1 MKKDAGAAE
10 TEASDKKQVLVFRLH
25 GQRYAVDI
33 LNVAE
38 VISYREPT
46 DVFHTPPYVVG
57 ILNLR
62 GVVIAIFDTASFF
75 DLPKS
80 HIFPTTRILVIRSTE
95 SGPEQ
100 EAGFIVD
107 EVMGARR
114 IIARNLYAPP
124 ATITGAPREY
134 ISGVLEEKEGPL
146 IMMSFDRIFVS
157 EKVASL

>member
-1 MKKDAGAAE
+1 MARLKEDRSAA
-10 TEASDKKQVLVFRLH
+10 DLKQILIFRLH
-25 GQRYAVDI
+25 GQRYGVDI

-38 VISYREPT
+38 VISYQEPT

-75 DLPKS
+75 ELPKS
-80 HIFPTTRILVIRSTE
+80 EVRPTTRILVIRSKEAGT
-95 SGPEQ
+95 EQ

-107 EVMGARR
+107 EVIGARR
-114 IIARNLYAPP
+114 IAAQNICPP
-124 ATITGAPREY
+124 PHTLTGAIREY
-134 ISGVLEEKEGPL
+134 ISGVLEESEGPL
-146 IMMSFDRIFVS
+146 TMMSFDRIFVS